1 MHCRQIKEALTVM
14 FLIGFLTA
22 SFIALAINLVVVIK
36 KQNKEVLE
44 KQSANRT
51 FSETPK
57 GLRELNQYRYQYNA
71 ERSKELKLLLRH
83 VEDILKD
90 ETDLEYPKNHPVF
103 SIIRTL
109 TMNIQTQN
117 DLNILKQNND
127 NIIYDATPN
136 SSKSF
141 HYTSS
146 FFYFLEE
153 ITRKRNM
160 INQKQFI
167 VNMERPLLI
176 RLETVPVISVVWR
189 SDRLI
194 NALKIIGKDVKEKNN
209 FLLEISEPYVYK
221 TYDFEEDTL
230 NHFATYLFPLG
241 MVWVHNGNHSI
252 NAGILKSEG
261 EINVKEVYDMRF
273 MYDHY
278 SFDGTYLTDSKYD
291 EKIEIQF
298 EFGALFEIGRI
309 LLDYPELFPK
319 EIKEEVIKRNKKSER
334 NF

>member
-1 MHCRQIKEALTVM
+1 MM
-14 FLIGFLTA
+14 FLVESLTT

-44 KQSANRT
+44 KQPANRT

-71 ERSKELKLLLRH
+71 ERSKELKQLLRH

-90 ETDLEYPKNHPVF
+90 ETHLEYPKNHPVF

-127 NIIYDATPN
+127 MIIYDTTPN

-167 VNMERPLLI
+167 VNMERPMLI

-221 TYDFEEDTL
+221 TYNFEEDTL

-252 NAGILKSEG
+252 NADILKSEG

-278 SFDGTYLTDSKYD
+278 LFDGTYLTDSKYD

-319 EIKEEVIKRNKKSER
+319 EIKEEVLKRNKKSER